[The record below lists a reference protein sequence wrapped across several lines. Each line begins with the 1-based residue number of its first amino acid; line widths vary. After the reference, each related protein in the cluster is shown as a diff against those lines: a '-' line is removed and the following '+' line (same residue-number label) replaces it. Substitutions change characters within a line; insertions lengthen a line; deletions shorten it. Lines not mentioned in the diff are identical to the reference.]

1 MGTSTYLTT
10 RWGEQSSNLG
20 SLPAPEVIRQHTV
33 NDGRKK
39 KAVEAW
45 GAELQSVESVRDVFR
60 GFYSG
65 KISLFPW

>member
-1 MGTSTYLTT
+1 
-10 RWGEQSSNLG
+10 
-20 SLPAPEVIRQHTV
+20 VIRQHTV
-33 NDGRKK
+33 NDGRKNT
-39 KAVEAW
+39 AVEAW